1 MWVRCYKTPE
11 LWSINALYI
20 LQSESDTLMQKG
32 YYCSREHTS
41 SVPVVRARTA
51 IPSRLHRMRQP
62 SHSRE
67 YSAHPCEYL
76 LCIGRSGRGADSTI
90 TYSHKWC
97 MVLDP
102 AIYGMGAWWFERS
115 SWLMTLPAADRK
127 VLCLAGEQ
135 LGGPDRCSPAPPLK
149 TAFCSLQTWI
159 LRFPN
164 IFRPRAFWPRTFL
177 PSAFRVPGAR
187 GTRWVASPWVAST

>member
-1 MWVRCYKTPE
+1 MWVRRYITPE

-115 SWLMTLPAADRK
+115 LWLMTLPAADRK
-127 VLCLAGEQ
+127 VLCLAGGQ
-135 LGGPDRCSPAPPLK
+135 FGGPDRGSPAPPLK
-149 TAFCSLQTWI
+149 TVFHAP
-159 LRFPN
+159 RFPAHPAPDN
-164 IFRPRAFWPRTFL
+164 LL
-177 PSAFRVPGAR
+177 PSVFRVPGAR
-187 GTRWVASPWVAST
+187 GTRWAASTSVAST

>member
-1 MWVRCYKTPE
+1 
-11 LWSINALYI
+11 
-20 LQSESDTLMQKG
+20 MQKG

-135 LGGPDRCSPAPPLK
+135 LGGPDRSSPAPLFKIFLQALVLFGYRALAELDWPLRLGQRVHD
-149 TAFCSLQTWI
+149 AQVRI
-159 LRFPN
+159 LHQLF
-164 IFRPRAFWPRTFL
+164 
-177 PSAFRVPGAR
+177 
-187 GTRWVASPWVAST
+187 

>member
-11 LWSINALYI
+11 LWSINTLYI

-41 SVPVVRARTA
+41 SVPVFRARTA

-127 VLCLAGEQ
+127 VLCLAGERF
-135 LGGPDRCSPAPPLK
+135 GGPDRSSPAPLFKRFLQALVLFGYRALTELDGPLCLGQRVHD
-149 TAFCSLQTWI
+149 AQVRI
-159 LRFPN
+159 LHQLF
-164 IFRPRAFWPRTFL
+164 
-177 PSAFRVPGAR
+177 
-187 GTRWVASPWVAST
+187 

>member
-1 MWVRCYKTPE
+1 MGTNGITQPK
-11 LWSINALYI
+11 
-20 LQSESDTLMQKG
+20 SDTVMQKG

-76 LCIGRSGRGADSTI
+76 LCIGRSGKGADSTI
-90 TYSHKWC
+90 TYSHMWC
-97 MVLDP
+97 MVLNP

>member
-1 MWVRCYKTPE
+1 MWVRHYKTPE
-11 LWSINALYI
+11 IRSMGTNGIT
-20 LQSESDTLMQKG
+20 QPKSDTVMQKG

-76 LCIGRSGRGADSTI
+76 LCIGGSGRGADSTI

-115 SWLMTLPAADRK
+115 LWLMTLLTVDRK
-127 VLCLAGEQ
+127 VLCKAGEQ
-135 LGGPDRCSPAPPLK
+135 AGGPDRCSPAPLFK
-149 TAFCSLQTWI
+149 RFLQALMLFGYRALAELDGSLR
-159 LRFPN
+159 L
-164 IFRPRAFWPRTFL
+164 
-177 PSAFRVPGAR
+177 G
-187 GTRWVASPWVAST
+187 